1 MKKKEA
7 LTHHTHFTFT
17 ISWGEGRES
26 IVILYFYSGEWLRN
40 IFFSSFPQCTHGWIR
55 LPSVAT
61 DRNRMIGA
69 RNQKNINQKKKK
81 QNKKKKVCSTLSFWL
96 LLLCVCVCV
105 CMFNDQPCGNA
116 CRYCSGLL
124 LYDAVPLQCPL
135 TNISIQLPP
144 SSSSS
149 SRAGLCESQKPRRV
163 SISFTRQPIGLLHF
177 NHHNSRQIASSLN
190 GPKREK

>member
-40 IFFSSFPQCTHGWIR
+40 IFFLLSLNARMDESDCPQL
-55 LPSVAT
+55 LPT
-61 DRNRMIGA
+61 ETEWLEPGIKRILTKRRRNRI
-69 RNQKNINQKKKK
+69 RRKKF
-81 QNKKKKVCSTLSFWL
+81 VVLLAFGFFLS
-96 LLLCVCVCV
+96 VCVCV

-149 SRAGLCESQKPRRV
+149 SSRAGLCESQKPTRV